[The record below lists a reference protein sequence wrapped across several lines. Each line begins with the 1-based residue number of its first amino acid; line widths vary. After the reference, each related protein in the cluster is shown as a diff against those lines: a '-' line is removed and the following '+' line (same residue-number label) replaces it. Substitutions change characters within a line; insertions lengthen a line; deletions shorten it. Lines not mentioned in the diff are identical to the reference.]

1 MNWCRI
7 RNCVINDQIKIAC
20 YSSCDDVWS
29 AYQTLSRWLLHNDS
43 SRLFTI
49 QSVDIVS
56 QWLTLSIFC
65 IWDNDCHKAI
75 ANPLWNLANPLW
87 SLRICKATVYDWNT
101 RSNASAIVVSLPSWT
116 PAMSISIIEGCLIT
130 QNAPSICFRS
140 RCDLIND
147 FASIAHIYDFMNILK
162 ARFSTRLANG
172 YLHTHVLGLF
182 KWHQSYKTLRLCTS
196 QDLHT

>member
-1 MNWCRI
+1 MQKELFKSRINLTETTILRVISLMNWCRI

-75 ANPLWNLANPLW
+75 ANPLWKLANPLW
-87 SLRICKATVYDWNT
+87 TLLICKATVYDSST

-116 PAMSISIIEGCLIT
+116 PAMSINIIEGCL
-130 QNAPSICFRS
+130 
-140 RCDLIND
+140 
-147 FASIAHIYDFMNILK
+147 
-162 ARFSTRLANG
+162 ST
-172 YLHTHVLGLF
+172 
-182 KWHQSYKTLRLCTS
+182 
-196 QDLHT
+196 